1 MPWQINWIVKGT
13 RQASF
18 KWSTDP
24 QDWTH
29 HLILSVHCIGKRNN
43 FFYVNVVKKSTY
55 TDICTYILQFPNQSQ
70 YSSILKKLIQNGEVL
85 NSFIIILFFYN
96 GRAMDVKYIIW
107 SNYILLLNIYSFF
120 VTVLEV
126 WIVAQLLVVSLQVPD
141 MKVSE
146 VNVSQCGKALLPS
159 NYCTI
164 CSLNPWRTSCLKKGL
179 KSCWSWI
186 PPYLWFRGRCSKVLA
201 TLKSLAKGM

>member
-1 MPWQINWIVKGT
+1 MG
-13 RQASF
+13 RF
-18 KWSTDP
+18 L
-24 QDWTH
+24 TH
-29 HLILSVHCIGKRNN
+29 SSLFFFLQWESHGCQVYNLIKL
-43 FFYVNVVKKSTY
+43 Y
-55 TDICTYILQFPNQSQ
+55 TPSLF
-70 YSSILKKLIQNGEVL
+70 
-85 NSFIIILFFYN
+85 ILFF
-96 GRAMDVKYIIW
+96 
-107 SNYILLLNIYSFF
+107 F
-120 VTVLEV
+120 VAVLEV
-126 WIVAQLLVVSLQVPD
+126 WIVAQLLVVSPQVPD

-179 KSCWSWI
+179 KSCLSWI